1 MYPGNCTDQIDQKK
15 YDEEIGLDNNQAE
28 KIAGALK
35 VARSVAWGA
44 ADILSTFYH
53 QDVSNLDIQD
63 KKDGPVTEADMAANK
78 YILSRFKEELGT
90 EEFAYLSEET
100 FDVKKAEPVDH
111 DWVWIIDPL
120 DGTRD
125 FIDKTGEYGMHI
137 ALAYQGRPVIG
148 IVAIPEAEKVYFA
161 SKNNGTFVET
171 KDGSISP
178 IKVSERN
185 TIEDLYLIVSRS
197 HRDDRFQQLIDNLP
211 FAGKKYMGGVGGKI
225 STLLEQ
231 ESDVYIS
238 LSGKSAAKDWDF
250 AAPELILTEAGGK
263 FTYVNGEPV
272 FYNQGDVKRWGC
284 IVATN
289 GKCHEDLCAQAITIL
304 DKIDS
309 PVV

>member
-1 MYPGNCTDQIDQKK
+1 MA
-15 YDEEIGLDNNQAE
+15 LDSNQTQ
-28 KIAGALK
+28 KIADALK

-44 ADILSTFYH
+44 ADILSSFYH
-53 QDVSNLDIQD
+53 KDTSDLDIKD

-78 YILSRFKEELGT
+78 YIVGKLKEELGT
-90 EEFAYLSEET
+90 EEFGYLSEET

-148 IVAIPEAEKVYFA
+148 IVAIPESEKVYFS
-161 SKNNGTFVET
+161 SKDQGSFVET
-171 KDGSISP
+171 KDGTVTP
-178 IKVSERN
+178 IKVSDRSK
-185 TIEDLYLIVSRS
+185 IEDLYLIVSRS
-197 HRDDRFQQLIDNLP
+197 HRDDRFQKLIDGLP

-263 FTYVNGEPV
+263 FTYVDGKPV

-289 GKCHEDLCAQAITIL
+289 GHCHEELCQKATAML
-304 DKIDS
+304 EEIDRA
-309 PVV
+309 

>member
-1 MYPGNCTDQIDQKK
+1 
-15 YDEEIGLDNNQAE
+15 LDNSQPEKLAE
-28 KIAGALK
+28 ILK

-53 QDVSNLDIQD
+53 QDISDLDVTD
-63 KKDGPVTEADMAANK
+63 KKDGPVTEADMAANH
-78 YILSRFKEELGT
+78 YILDRLREELGT
-90 EEFAYLSEET
+90 EDFGYLSEET
-100 FDVKKAEPVDH
+100 FDVKKAEPVAH

-148 IVAIPEAEKVYFA
+148 IVAIPEAGKIYFA
-161 SKNNGTFVET
+161 SKGHGTFVET
-171 KDGSISP
+171 KAGTVIP
-178 IKVSERN
+178 IKVSNRQV
-185 TIEDLYLIVSRS
+185 IEDLYLIVSRS
-197 HRDDRFQQLIDNLP
+197 HRDERFQKLIDRLP

-263 FTYVNGEPV
+263 FTYINGEPV

-289 GKCHEDLCAQAITIL
+289 GQCHEELCSKAAAI
-304 DKIDS
+304 IDEIDNA
-309 PVV
+309 

>member
-1 MYPGNCTDQIDQKK
+1 M
-15 YDEEIGLDNNQAE
+15 DNNQSDKLAE
-28 KIAGALK
+28 ILK

-44 ADILSTFYH
+44 ADILSSFYH
-53 QDVSNLDIQD
+53 QDTSDLDVKD

-78 YILSRFKEELGT
+78 YILNSLRGELGT
-90 EEFAYLSEET
+90 EDFGYLSEET
-100 FDVKKAEPVDH
+100 FDVKKAEPVAH

-148 IVAIPEAEKVYFA
+148 IVAIPEADKIYFA
-161 SKNNGTFVET
+161 SKGNGTYVET
-171 KDGSISP
+171 KDGTITP
-178 IKVSERN
+178 IKVSDRQV
-185 TIEDLYLIVSRS
+185 IEDLYLIVSRS
-197 HRDDRFQQLIDNLP
+197 HRDDRFQQLIDRLP
-211 FAGKKYMGGVGGKI
+211 LAGKKYMGGVGGKI

-284 IVATN
+284 IIATN
-289 GKCHEDLCAQAITIL
+289 GKCHEALCAKAAAI
-304 DKIDS
+304 IDEIDNA
-309 PVV
+309 

>member
-1 MYPGNCTDQIDQKK
+1 M
-15 YDEEIGLDNNQAE
+15 DNNQTQ
-28 KIAGALK
+28 KIADALK

-44 ADILSTFYH
+44 ADILSSFYH
-53 QDVSNLDIQD
+53 KDTSDLDVKD

-78 YILSRFKEELGT
+78 HIVSRLKEELGT
-90 EEFAYLSEET
+90 EEFGYLSEET
-100 FDVKKAEPVDH
+100 FDVKKAKPVDH

-148 IVAIPEAEKVYFA
+148 IVAIPESQKIYFA
-161 SKNNGTFVET
+161 SKDNGTFVET
-171 KDGSISP
+171 KDGKITP
-178 IKVSERN
+178 IKVSDRSK
-185 TIEDLYLIVSRS
+185 IEDLYLIVSRS
-197 HRDDRFQQLIDNLP
+197 HRDERFQKLIDRLP

-263 FTYVNGEPV
+263 FSYVNGEPV

-289 GKCHEDLCAQAITIL
+289 GKCHEALCEKAAAIIEE
-304 DKIDS
+304 IDNS
-309 PVV
+309 

>member
-1 MYPGNCTDQIDQKK
+1 MDSSQTK
-15 YDEEIGLDNNQAE
+15 
-28 KIAGALK
+28 KIADALET
-35 VARSVAWGA
+35 ARSVAWGA
-44 ADILSTFYH
+44 ADILSSFYH
-53 QDVSNLDIQD
+53 KDTSDLDIKD

-78 YILSRFKEELGT
+78 YIVGRLKEELGT
-90 EEFAYLSEET
+90 EEFGYLSEET

-148 IVAIPEAEKVYFA
+148 IVAIPESQKVYFA
-161 SKNNGTFVET
+161 SKDGGTLVET
-171 KDGSISP
+171 KDGTVTP
-178 IKVSERN
+178 IKVSDRSK
-185 TIEDLYLIVSRS
+185 IEDLYLIVSRS
-197 HRDDRFQQLIDNLP
+197 HRDDRFQKLIDGLP

-250 AAPELILTEAGGK
+250 AAPELILAEAGGK
-263 FTYVNGEPV
+263 FTYVDGKPV

-289 GKCHEDLCAQAITIL
+289 GHCHEDLCARATAMLAEI
-304 DKIDS
+304 DKA
-309 PVV
+309 

>member
-1 MYPGNCTDQIDQKK
+1 MDS
-15 YDEEIGLDNNQAE
+15 NQTQ
-28 KIAGALK
+28 KIADALK

-44 ADILSTFYH
+44 ADILSSFYH
-53 QDVSNLDIQD
+53 KDTSDLDVQN

-78 YILSRFKEELGT
+78 HIVSRLKEELGT
-90 EEFAYLSEET
+90 EEFGYLSEET

-148 IVAIPEAEKVYFA
+148 IVAIPESQKVYFA
-161 SKNNGTFVET
+161 SKDQGSFVET
-171 KDGSISP
+171 KDGTVTP
-178 IKVSERN
+178 IKVSDRN
-185 TIEDLYLIVSRS
+185 KIEDLYLIVSRS
-197 HRDDRFQQLIDNLP
+197 HRDDRFQKLIDGLP

-263 FTYVNGEPV
+263 FTYVDGKPV

-289 GKCHEDLCAQAITIL
+289 GHCHEELCAKATEMLAEI
-304 DKIDS
+304 DKD
-309 PVV
+309 

>member
-1 MYPGNCTDQIDQKK
+1 MT
-15 YDEEIGLDNNQAE
+15 LDNNQPERLAQ
-28 KIAGALK
+28 ILK

-44 ADILSTFYH
+44 SDILSSYYNG
-53 QDVSNLDIQD
+53 QSSDLEVKD
-63 KKDGPVTEADMAANK
+63 KKDGPVTQADLATNK
-78 YILSRFKEELGT
+78 YILERLRSELGT
-90 EEFAYLSEET
+90 RDFGYLSEET

-148 IVAIPEAEKVYFA
+148 IVAIPEAGKVYFA
-161 SKNNGTFVET
+161 SKGNGTYVET
-171 KDGSISP
+171 KDGEIKP

-185 TIEDLYLIVSRS
+185 VIEDLYLIVSRS
-197 HRDDRFQQLIDNLP
+197 HRDDRFQQLIDQLP
-211 FAGKKYMGGVGGKI
+211 FKGKKYMGGVGGKI
-225 STLLEQ
+225 STLLEG

-263 FTYVNGEPV
+263 FSYVNQEPV
-272 FYNQGDVKRWGC
+272 FYNQGDVTRWGC

-289 GKCHEDLCAQAITIL
+289 GHCHETLCEKAAVL
-304 DKIDS
+304 IDEIDN
-309 PVV
+309 P